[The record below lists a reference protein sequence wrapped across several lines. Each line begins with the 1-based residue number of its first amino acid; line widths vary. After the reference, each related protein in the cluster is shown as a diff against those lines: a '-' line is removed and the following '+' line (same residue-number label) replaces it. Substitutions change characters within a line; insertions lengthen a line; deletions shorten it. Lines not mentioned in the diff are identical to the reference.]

1 MYLGDE
7 LVPRAC
13 WGRIIWKELSNH
25 EVVGWMKIA
34 TDDILAND
42 LQ

>member
-1 MYLGDE
+1 MCASCVLGKNYLEGTIQSP
-7 LVPRAC
+7 V
-13 WGRIIWKELSNH
+13 
-25 EVVGWMKIA
+25 VVGWMKIA